1 MVDIPNHEDPLRELS
16 KTSMVNN
23 VTIIACW
30 SAAEAAR
37 YLELYKSYENANF
50 DAIKGK
56 QASTYADKLVE
67 FVTVPR
73 SLNKTDAV
81 ALVANFGS
89 LKNAMNADTEQ
100 LGTLSGWGGV
110 KVKRWTSAIGEPF
123 RAKHAAKRGVQA
135 EGATQGASR
144 LDQAVPLS
152 RVPLRDMPSAGHSE
166 GSTPR
171 NKEQSQDKQASAG
184 EAGQFQFRGDSDSD
198 EEAEREA
205 YAAQQTTNTIQK
217 QAKESQQ
224 SQPEGSE
231 ELSGGIAE
239 ALAKL
244 REN

>member
-110 KVKRWTSAIGEPF
+110 KIKRWTSAIEEPF
-123 RAKHAAKRGVQA
+123 RAKRAAKRGVPA
-135 EGATQGASR
+135 EGASQGASR
-144 LDQAVPLS
+144 LEQAVPLS

-166 GSTPR
+166 SSTPQP
-171 NKEQSQDKQASAG
+171 KEQSQEKRAPAG
-184 EAGQFQFRGDSDSD
+184 GARQFQFRGDSDSD
-198 EEAEREA
+198 EDVEPEANI
-205 YAAQQTTNTIQK
+205 AQQPATAGQNTAK
-217 QAKESQQ
+217 QSQQ
-224 SQPEGSE
+224 SQSQGGE
-231 ELSGGIAE
+231 ELSGGIAA